1 MQHIRLLKRVGFA
14 QAIHDALHNRDKPHN
29 ATCDAER
36 GDAANN
42 ADGKHDKSGLVI
54 AQIELVNA
62 EYPQEKRIQGGCVLR
77 FTGSKGGRIEAIIHD
92 HGSNLP
98 ARCGGGAAGVGAN
111 GWERVARSVCAG
123 SGAGSGAAGVGA
135 RGIGAASGAA
145 DVAVAGV
152 WAGGAR
158 SRRMRR

>member
-1 MQHIRLLKRVGFA
+1 MQHIRLLKRVRFA

-42 ADGKHDKSGLVI
+42 ADAKHDKSGLVI

-62 EYPQEKRIQGGCVLR
+62 EYPQEKRIQSGCILR
-77 FTGSKGGRIEAIIHD
+77 FTGSIGGCIEAIIHD

-98 ARCGGGAAGVGAN
+98 AL
-111 GWERVARSVCAG
+111 
-123 SGAGSGAAGVGA
+123 
-135 RGIGAASGAA
+135 
-145 DVAVAGV
+145 
-152 WAGGAR
+152 
-158 SRRMRR
+158 